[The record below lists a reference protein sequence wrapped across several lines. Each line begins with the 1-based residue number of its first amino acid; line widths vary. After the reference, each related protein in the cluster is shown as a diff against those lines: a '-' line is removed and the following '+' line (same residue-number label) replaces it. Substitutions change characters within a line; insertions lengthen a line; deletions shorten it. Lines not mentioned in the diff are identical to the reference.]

1 MPEPFRTIRRVEF
14 HDTDMA
20 GIVHFTAFFRYME
33 VAEHDLLRSL
43 ELSVVARDPHGAGPD
58 EHISWPRVSAHCDFR
73 APARVDDL
81 LQTEVAIEQ
90 LGNKSVTYRF
100 TMTRDAVLVAE
111 GRMTAVC
118 CRIRPHLPPEPIMIP
133 DAIRQKLA
141 PFCV

>member
-1 MPEPFRTIRRVEF
+1 MAITCPQGFDIARLRRAVR
-14 HDTDMA
+14 DT
-20 GIVHFTAFFRYME
+20 YE
-33 VAEHDLLRSL
+33 E
-43 ELSVVARDPHGAGPD
+43 VARDPHGAGPD

-100 TMTRDAVLVAE
+100 TITRDQVLVAE

-118 CRIRPHLPPEPIMIP
+118 CRIRPHLPPEPIVIP
-133 DAIRQKLA
+133 DAISMTY
-141 PFCV
+141 PS